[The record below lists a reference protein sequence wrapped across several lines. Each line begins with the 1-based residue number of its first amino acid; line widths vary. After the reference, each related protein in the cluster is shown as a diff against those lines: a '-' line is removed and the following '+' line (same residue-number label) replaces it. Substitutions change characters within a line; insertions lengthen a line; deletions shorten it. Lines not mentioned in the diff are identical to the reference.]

1 MRFSDLL
8 RMFSVPVHF
17 SLMSGL
23 LFMLSPPQRAAGQDK
38 LPLSVSSAGLPET
51 SARLAE
57 RARAVLRGI
66 FTAEENWIGIHAAE
80 VLVEVGDGIW
90 VDRALRARLSAW
102 ESSRFRI
109 GAWRVL
115 ALTAPPFER
124 GMWRERIERVFLDPQ
139 SPDRW
144 QAIESLGKLHHRLSP
159 EAAVAAEA
167 LAASSAG
174 NDLIVLPL
182 WALAVSGVPKAR
194 AQLLALLESE
204 EPSMRRRSAYALGR
218 VRPISAEI
226 RAKIVRA
233 AKVESVDTVAY
244 PYLLSAAVK
253 LAVASACSSPRR
265 AELVKLTS
273 RADAKV
279 KFEALQALSPQST
292 IADLP
297 WALSFLDHPHGDV
310 RAGAALMVLRILN
323 PTSS

>member
-1 MRFSDLL
+1 MCCRDLL
-8 RMFSVPVHF
+8 RIISVPLRF
-17 SLMSGL
+17 SLMSGV
-23 LFMLSPPQRAAGQDK
+23 LFTLSTAERTAGQSK
-38 LPLSVSSAGLPET
+38 TPLNACSTALPEV
-51 SARLAE
+51 SVRIAE
-57 RARAVLRGI
+57 RARAALREI
-66 FTAEENWIGIHAAE
+66 FNTEENWVGIHAAE
-80 VLVEVGDGIW
+80 VLVEVGEGAW
-90 VDRALRARLSAW
+90 VDRALRTKLFTW
-102 ESSRFRI
+102 ESSQFRI

-115 ALTAPPFER
+115 ALTAPPLER
-124 GMWRERIERVFLDPQ
+124 DMWRERIERVFLDPQ

-144 QAIESLGKLHHRLSP
+144 QALESLAKLHHRLSA

-167 LAASSAG
+167 LAVSSAG
-174 NDLIVLPL
+174 NDLVVLPL
-182 WALAVSGVPKAR
+182 WALAVSGVPEAR
-194 AQLLALLESE
+194 AQLLASLESE
-204 EPSMRRRSAYALGR
+204 EPNMRRRSAYALAR
-218 VRPISAEI
+218 VHPRSPEIRDRVFRAAEI
-226 RAKIVRA
+226 
-233 AKVESVDTVAY
+233 ESVDTIAY

-253 LAVASACSSPRR
+253 LAVASASSSPRR